1 MTREIRKNHHRNARV
16 LAAPNGTASQ
26 TAPTRDSLEQLGFT
40 KRESEVLHWVVQGK
54 RDFEISV
61 ILSAKQRTVEK
72 HVQNILR
79 KLGVETR
86 TGAAFAILQKVA
98 DPSVIVQKGMHK
110 R

>member
-40 KRESEVLHWVVQGK
+40 KRESEVLYWVVQGK
-54 RDFEISV
+54 RDCEISV

-98 DPSVIVQKGMHK
+98 GPRIVVQKEMPK